1 MEETT
6 LKEKRDVVQVESVD
20 AEAHSLE
27 EMGYKQ
33 ELNRNLGM
41 VAILGL
47 SFAIMYSAMASY
59 LTGWLGL
66 VGNWTVTASIV
77 FGGSQLLL
85 AAGTLYHPDYVP
97 TAWQTCLVY
106 WVSLIFVLLINLFF
120 NRTGEPGGPG
130 GTGLRSVAPSSDVDR
145 PPADPSHL
153 EFLNTLCLYW
163 TGAGVIAIV
172 VSLLVKAPSRN
183 SGAYAFGHFDASAS
197 GWPVGWSFFIG
208 LLQAAYTQT
217 GYGMVAALCEEV
229 HNPRH
234 EVPRAMV
241 LSVVAAA
248 ITGIVYLLPILFV
261 LRDTDELLEI
271 AGAGLQ
277 PMPTLYKKVMG
288 TPGGALGLLF
298 IILGIWF
305 FASVGSMTAAL
316 RCTWA
321 FSRDGGIPGSK
332 WWRRVNRRFDVP
344 LNALI
349 LSTIVCALLGL
360 IYLGSTAAFS
370 AFTNTATIC
379 LGCSYAFPVLCS
391 LLRGRKLVRNAPFS
405 LGRFGYAI
413 NSVCCVWITF
423 SIVLF
428 CFPTAIPV
436 TPESMNYASVVFAG
450 FSTIAAI
457 WYLVNARKY
466 YKGPVVLQA
475 RRESVAAGEIVQ
487 QISRQSSD
495 EKA

>member
-1 MEETT
+1 M
-6 LKEKRDVVQVESVD
+6 
-20 AEAHSLE
+20 
-27 EMGYKQ
+27 
-33 ELNRNLGM
+33 LG
-41 VAILGL
+41 APWRPSPL
-47 SFAIMYSAMASY
+47 
-59 LTGWLGL
+59 
-66 VGNWTVTASIV
+66 
-77 FGGSQLLL
+77 
-85 AAGTLYHPDYVP
+85 DYP
-97 TAWQTCLVY
+97 TARPDPR
-106 WVSLIFVLLINLFF
+106 S
-120 NRTGEPGGPG
+120 TGEPGGPG